1 MCGTAFLGGDGAGG
15 GGGGVVR
22 GGLLCSVGLDEY

>member
-1 MCGTAFLGGDGAGG
+1 VCGTAFLGGDGAGG